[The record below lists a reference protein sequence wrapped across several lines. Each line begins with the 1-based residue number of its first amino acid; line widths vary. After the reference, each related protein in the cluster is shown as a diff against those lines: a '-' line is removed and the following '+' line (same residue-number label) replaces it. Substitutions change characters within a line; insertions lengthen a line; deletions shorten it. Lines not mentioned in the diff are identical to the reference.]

1 MFLNGQ
7 KVLVTGAAGL
17 VGASLVARLVREGA
31 KVRATFHNSSPRE
44 TVPGAEYVQLD
55 LTRQENCNVAVAGV
69 RYIFHCAAGG
79 SGAGGTAASPM
90 AHVTPNIVMNAW
102 LADAAYN
109 AGVEKV
115 LFFGS
120 TTAYPLTEKPV
131 KEEDLFSGELFEKY
145 YFVGNMK
152 RFSEILCRMYGEK
165 LPRRMSAVVVRPSNV
180 YGPGDKFEPERSNV
194 SAALLRK
201 VVERQKPI
209 LVWGTGEDVRDLIY
223 IDDLVDGTLLAMEKL
238 QGYDA
243 VNIGS
248 GKGCSVKQIL
258 QTLLELEN
266 YTDVKVVFDSSKPT
280 MIPIRLMDVS
290 KAERVL
296 GFRAKTD
303 LREGLRKT
311 IEWFKAVYGV
321 GKK

>member
-1 MFLNGQ
+1 MFLTGQ
-7 KVLVTGAAGL
+7 KILVTGAAGL

-31 KVRATFHNSSPRE
+31 KVRAIFHNSPPRE

-55 LTRQENCNVAVAGV
+55 LTRQENCNAAAAGV
-69 RYIFHCAAGG
+69 RYVIHCAAGG

-90 AHVTPNIVMNAW
+90 AHVTPNIAMNAW

-109 AGVEKV
+109 AGVEKF

-131 KEEDLFSGELFEKY
+131 KEEDLFNGELFEKY

-165 LPRRMSAVVVRPSNV
+165 LPRRMSAIVVRPSNV

-201 VVERQKPI
+201 VVERQNPI

-266 YTDVKVVFDSSKPT
+266 YTDAKVIFDSTMPT
-280 MIPIRLMDVS
+280 MIPVRLMDVS

-303 LREGLRKT
+303 LREGLRRT

-321 GKK
+321 AKK